1 MLHVSYKILT
11 LTINGILIPKL
22 FRHTVRKN
30 CSSDRE
36 KLLKFGAG
44 SQEFAKFLR
53 TKKMHKMKIWRSYYF
68 SSKQIS
74 NEFRIEQETYS
85 RYTLPRNLCT
95 IMTFFH
101 NVCRKS
107 YKSPRSCF
115 FYWALMLIFH
125 RWDPNVDKLPSTLY
139 KSINLE

>member
-1 MLHVSYKILT
+1 M
-11 LTINGILIPKL
+11 
-22 FRHTVRKN
+22 RKN

-36 KLLKFGAG
+36 KLLKFEAG
-44 SQEFAKFLR
+44 SREFAKFLR
-53 TKKMHKMKIWRSYYF
+53 TKKMHKMKLRRSYYF

-85 RYTLPRNLCT
+85 RYTPPRNLC

-115 FYWALMLIFH
+115 FLLGLDVNFSSL
-125 RWDPNVDKLPSTLY
+125 RP
-139 KSINLE
+139 